1 MFNIEKLQS
10 LAKYRWAIVIILAL
24 LFSALSVSIFH
35 LPFLMT
41 ALVLSIVGLIF
52 AYHKSVWLVLFILS
66 NLPMLATTLF
76 AYQRHFTTLDTV
88 IFFIIFLLTIS
99 SSYLIARKA
108 ELIPKIS
115 WKYFPPLK
123 IIIGFALL
131 FLVSLLTGIFAQII
145 NQSPTTS
152 NQDSLNEL
160 QKVIPIAVFA
170 TQTLAAGFLEELVYR
185 VGIFEVIFK
194 NQKYF
199 AFLTAL
205 LLFAYMH
212 GPTDLY
218 SWLTY
223 GLMSLVLTSLYAKYR
238 NFYLNMSIHLLWNL
252 FGLVIALMI
261 K

>member
-1 MFNIEKLQS
+1 M
-10 LAKYRWAIVIILAL
+10 
-24 LFSALSVSIFH
+24 
-35 LPFLMT
+35 
-41 ALVLSIVGLIF
+41 
-52 AYHKSVWLVLFILS
+52 
-66 NLPMLATTLF
+66 
-76 AYQRHFTTLDTV
+76 
-88 IFFIIFLLTIS
+88 
-99 SSYLIARKA
+99 
-108 ELIPKIS
+108 PKIS
-115 WKYFPPLK
+115 WKYFAPLK

-131 FLVSLLTGIFAQII
+131 FLVSILTGIFAQII

-223 GLMSLVLTSLYAKYR
+223 GLMSLVLTSLYAIYR
-238 NFYLNMSIHLLWNL
+238 NFYLNMSVHLLWIL
-252 FGLVIALMI
+252 LGWSLLL
-261 K
+261 

>member
-1 MFNIEKLQS
+1 MLH
-10 LAKYRWAIVIILAL
+10 
-24 LFSALSVSIFH
+24 SV
-35 LPFLMT
+35 
-41 ALVLSIVGLIF
+41 
-52 AYHKSVWLVLFILS
+52 
-66 NLPMLATTLF
+66 
-76 AYQRHFTTLDTV
+76 
-88 IFFIIFLLTIS
+88 
-99 SSYLIARKA
+99 
-108 ELIPKIS
+108 
-115 WKYFPPLK
+115 KYFPPLK

-131 FLVSLLTGIFAQII
+131 FLVSILTGIFAQII

-238 NFYLNMSIHLLWNL
+238 NFYLNMSVHLLWNL
-252 FGLVIALMI
+252 FGLVIALVL